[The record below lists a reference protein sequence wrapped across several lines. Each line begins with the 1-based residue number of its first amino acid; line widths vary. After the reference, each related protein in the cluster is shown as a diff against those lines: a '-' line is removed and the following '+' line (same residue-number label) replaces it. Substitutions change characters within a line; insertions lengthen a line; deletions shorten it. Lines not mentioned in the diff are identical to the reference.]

1 MLGEAYLRKTNPA
14 KAEEAYLL
22 AVSLQTNN
30 VDAIL
35 GLARVAQVKGDTKAE
50 LLYLSQANEL
60 AGSTPDLHYRVGT
73 TALQLGVFDEAQS
86 ALRALGADVH
96 LLSIV
101 DSWQDTLPDE
111 DILQLLKNWNA
122 GRPLF
127 QTIYFS
133 APQVDE

>member
-1 MLGEAYLRKTNPA
+1 MMSSKDHDLIIAEIHRAINKLGGSAQPA
-14 KAEEAYLL
+14 
-22 AVSLQTNN
+22 
-30 VDAIL
+30 
-35 GLARVAQVKGDTKAE
+35 
-50 LLYLSQANEL
+50 
-60 AGSTPDLHYRVGT
+60 TP
-73 TALQLGVFDEAQS
+73 DEAQR
-86 ALRALGADVH
+86 ALRDLGADID

-127 QTIYFS
+127 QTIYLS